1 MSSPLISVVIL
12 NYRRRT
18 NLVRAL
24 ESVRAQ
30 AYEPREVIVV
40 DNASGDG
47 VADFLKAEFPEV
59 RVVSLPENIGCAGR
73 NRGVAAAQGDIVVTI
88 DNDVY
93 FDSPFELQKIRSAFD
108 RSPDTSCIVFKVL
121 EGDTGRVHLRDWCHP
136 RSYWDFS
143 DTEFETCFIPEGASA
158 FRRSDFQKM
167 GGYYEPLW
175 IGCEGW
181 DLALRMIDAGMKIA
195 YHPEVRVRHAMSE
208 ETRSSGRNFYFYTR
222 NYLWIAFKDYSGL
235 RRLRYLGYHWGM
247 MAFFSFRAGHPGK
260 FFRGV
265 RDGVAGLQKLQ
276 HTRISQ
282 TGWRRLDEI
291 TSERPGLLLRLRK
304 HRERPLV

>member
-1 MSSPLISVVIL
+1 MKNSLISVVIL
-12 NYRRRT
+12 TYRRRE
-18 NLVRAL
+18 NLIRVL

-47 VADFLKAEFPEV
+47 TVDFLKAEFPEV

-93 FDSPFELQKIRSAFD
+93 FDSPFELQKIRNAFD
-108 RSPDTSCIVFKVL
+108 QSPEASCVVFKVL

-136 RSYWDFS
+136 RSYWDYS
-143 DTEFETCFIPEGASA
+143 DSEFETCFIPEGASA
-158 FRRSDFQKM
+158 FRRNDFLKM

-175 IGCEGW
+175 IGCEGS
-181 DLALRMIDAGMKIA
+181 DLALRMIDGGMKIV
-195 YHPEVRVRHAMSE
+195 YRPEVRVRHAMSQ

-235 RRLRYLGYHWGM
+235 RRWRYLTYHWGM
-247 MAFFSFRAGHPGK
+247 MAFFSLRAGHPGK
-260 FFRGV
+260 FFSGV
-265 RDGVAGLQKLQ
+265 RDGLAGLRKLQ
-276 HTRISQ
+276 GTLISQ
-282 TGWRRLDEI
+282 QGWQRLDEI
-291 TSERPGLLLRLRK
+291 TSERPGLLLRLKK

>member
-1 MSSPLISVVIL
+1 MSKPLISVVIL
-12 NYRRRT
+12 TYRRRE
-18 NLVRAL
+18 NLIRVL

-47 VADFLKAEFPEV
+47 AVEFLKAEFPEV
-59 RVVSLPENIGCAGR
+59 IVVSLPENIGCAGR

-93 FDSPFELQKIRSAFD
+93 FDSPFELQKVRNAFD
-108 RSPDTSCIVFKVL
+108 HSPEVTCIVFKVL
-121 EGDTGRVHLRDWCHP
+121 EGDTGKVHLRDWCHP
-136 RSYWDFS
+136 RSYWDYS
-143 DTEFETCFIPEGASA
+143 DAEFETCFIPEGASA
-158 FRRSDFQKM
+158 FRRDSFQKI

-181 DLALRMIDAGMKIA
+181 DLALRMIDAGMKIE
-195 YHPEVRVRHAMSE
+195 YHPEVRVRHAMSQ

-222 NYLWIAFKDYSGL
+222 NYFWIAFKDYSGL
-235 RRLRYLGYHWGM
+235 RRWRYLAYHWGM
-247 MAFFSFRAGHPGK
+247 MAFFSLRAGHPGK
-260 FFRGV
+260 FFLGV
-265 RDGVAGLQKLQ
+265 RDGVAGLRKLQ
-276 HTRISQ
+276 RTRISRE
-282 TGWRRLDEI
+282 GWHRLDEI
-291 TSERPGLLLRLRK
+291 TSGRPGLLLRLKK

>member
-1 MSSPLISVVIL
+1 MNNSLISVVIL
-12 NYRRRT
+12 TYRRRE
-18 NLVRAL
+18 NLIRVL

-47 VADFLKAEFPEV
+47 VVEFLKAEFPEV
-59 RVVSLPENIGCAGR
+59 LLVSLRENIGCAGR
-73 NRGVAAAQGDIVVTI
+73 NRGIAAAHGDIVVTI

-93 FDSPFELQKIRSAFD
+93 FDSPFELQKIRNAFD
-108 RSPDTSCIVFKVL
+108 HSPEASCIVFKVL

-136 RSYWDFS
+136 RSYWDYS
-143 DTEFETCFIPEGASA
+143 DSEFETCFIPEGASA
-158 FRRSDFQKM
+158 FRRADFETI

-175 IGCEGW
+175 IGCEGS

-195 YHPEVRVRHAMSE
+195 YRPEVRVRHAMSQ

-235 RRLRYLGYHWGM
+235 RRWRYLAYHWGM
-247 MAFFSFRAGHPGK
+247 MAFFSLRAGHPGK
-260 FFRGV
+260 FFLGV
-265 RDGVAGLQKLQ
+265 RDGLAGLRKLQ
-276 HTRISQ
+276 RTRISAK
-282 TGWRRLDEI
+282 GWRRLDEI
-291 TSERPGLLLRLRK
+291 TAERPGLFLRLRK